1 MHQRLQMRE
10 RNLRRRFAMP
20 RRLISIIQYVKEAQE
35 QGQDLHS
42 LYIDESDVV
51 QLDQEDNEEEE

>member
-1 MHQRLQMRE
+1 
-10 RNLRRRFAMP
+10 MP